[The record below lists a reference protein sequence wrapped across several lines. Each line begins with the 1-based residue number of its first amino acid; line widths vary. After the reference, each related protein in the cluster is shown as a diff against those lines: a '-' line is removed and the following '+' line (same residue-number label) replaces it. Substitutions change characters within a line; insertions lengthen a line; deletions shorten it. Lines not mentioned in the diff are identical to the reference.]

1 MAAIRLLHLHA
12 PRALLEAAADGFLTP
27 RPGSPAQ
34 PFPTPGYLLALR
46 QGGVRDDL
54 LALAAARGVPG
65 WFDPPLAVFHE
76 LPRWLGATTRKPL
89 SETERTVLLTRLL
102 RRNGSLVFA
111 RSGRLGDFVGPVDQH
126 FGELV
131 AEGVTPERYGAALA
145 AAAPREE
152 FEERRDADLMD
163 CYAVYLEA
171 LAGEGRRDGRDT
183 LLDAALAV
191 RADPAATAALL
202 GGRREIR
209 IFGLTDLRGGWRPLL
224 AALMGSPALDR
235 ILIYSMERLDLGG
248 LPHEVEEPPPGPAGR
263 PPARIVAFEAP
274 DPEREVEEVAR
285 RVRALAEGGVPLDR
299 IGIVCRAARPY
310 VDLAVAALDRFGV
323 PATARQRIA
332 HAEIPIVRGVLTL
345 FQAAAQGWSRH
356 GLTEVAE
363 QPYLGSGLDAG
374 LIGFLGYRER
384 LTGLAAWGAAFEGL
398 AAQASAADAA
408 AEAGDESEAE
418 PGLPPAGRAQAAQ
431 AAWAAFAARAAGI
444 ASPRPLRDWLTWLRG
459 FLEQDPWGIADRAHA
474 EPRDPVVA
482 RRDITGWRELTR
494 VAAEWEA
501 AVARWDEGEDTL
513 SAEQFDARLR
523 GVLSGD
529 AALWTESARGVRVLE
544 GLAAT
549 HRAFDHLFLIGLSS
563 GQFPRRAPGSPL
575 FSEED
580 RAGLVAAGLPLD
592 LASVWDARE
601 RALFTQLVAA
611 AEQGLTLSTPALDEG
626 GRETVPSAFL
636 EELQASHGIA
646 PERIPTHRVLTPG
659 VPLLANWEAAGH
671 AERVARIERERE
683 RGTVG
688 PWNGLIEAPP
698 LRAWLAGA
706 RGPDYHWSPTQL
718 EAYAKC
724 PWAYFSGRL
733 LGLAQRDEPEDGMDA
748 VTRGTI
754 LHRALQLVYD
764 GLARERGGPVLL
776 RASDLTGLLPRVEQ
790 ALDAAIAALPPEVW
804 LGHAALRAT
813 RRQELLDLLQGYLAW
828 EASEHEASFDPG
840 TRKRNAPRR
849 VRTAVMSHEVTFRDI
864 TLEREGIRF
873 RFRGRIDRVEI
884 GSDQRLASDR
894 FVAAVDYKT
903 GKGSTPGGGD
913 ARAWADGVVLQL
925 PLYAHALTQLHPG
938 HAVSRVEYR
947 ALRGQEVVHSLNLY
961 QVEPPQREAELDPA
975 AQARM
980 DAALTRAAQHV
991 AAVRRGEFPAA
1002 PPPSCDC
1009 PDWCHG
1015 FDICRVPGGP
1025 RRRAW

>member
-1 MAAIRLLHLHA
+1 MPIIRLLQLPA
-12 PRALLEAAADGFLTP
+12 PRALLEAAADGFLSP
-27 RPGSPAQ
+27 VPGSPAQ
-34 PFPTPGYLLALR
+34 PFPSPGYLLALR

-76 LPRWLGATTRKPL
+76 LPRWLGATRRKPL
-89 SETERTVLLTRLL
+89 SETERTVLLTSVL
-102 RRNGSLVFA
+102 RRKGSRVFA
-111 RSGRLGDFVGPVDQH
+111 RARRLGDFVAAVDHH

-131 AEGVTPERYGAALA
+131 AEGVTAEGYRAALTA
-145 AAAPREE
+145 AGVHEE
-152 FEERRDADLMD
+152 FEGRRDGDLMD
-163 CYAVYLEA
+163 CYAAYLEA

-183 LLDAALAV
+183 LADIAQAV
-191 RADPAATAALL
+191 RDDPGATATAL

-224 AALMGSPALDR
+224 AALAGTSALDR
-235 ILIYSMERLDLGG
+235 ILIYSMERLDLAG
-248 LPHEVEEPPPGPAGR
+248 LPHEVELPPPGPAPR
-263 PPARIVAFEAP
+263 PPAGIVAFEAP

-285 RVRALAEGGVPLDR
+285 RVRALAEGGVALDR

-310 VDLAVAALDRFGV
+310 VDLAVAALEKFGV

-332 HAEIPIVRGVLTL
+332 HAEIPIVRAVLTL
-345 FQAAAQGWSRH
+345 FAAAAEGWSRH

-363 QPYLGSGLDAG
+363 QPYLGSGLDAE

-384 LTGLAAWGAAFEGL
+384 LTGLTAWGAAFERL
-398 AAQASAADAA
+398 AAQASATEAA
-408 AEAGDESEAE
+408 AGTDDESDAE
-418 PGLPPAGRAQAAQ
+418 TGLPSAPRARAAH
-431 AAWAAFAARAAGI
+431 AAWGEFAARAGGI
-444 ASPRPLRDWLTWLRG
+444 AAPRPLREWLVWLRE
-459 FLEQDPWGIADRAHA
+459 FLEQDPWGIAARTHA

-482 RRDITGWRELTR
+482 RRDITGWRELAR
-494 VAAEWEA
+494 IAAEWEE
-501 AVARWDEGEDTL
+501 AVNRWKEGDDLL

-523 GVLSGD
+523 EVLSGD

-544 GLAAT
+544 ALAAT
-549 HRAFDHLFLIGLSS
+549 HRAFDHLFLVGLSS
-563 GQFPRRAPGSPL
+563 GHFPRRAPGSPL
-575 FSEED
+575 FSEEE
-580 RAGLVAAGLPLD
+580 RAALVAAGLPLD
-592 LASVWDARE
+592 LSAVWDARE
-601 RALFTQLVAA
+601 RALFTQLVAGG
-611 AEQGLTLSTPALDEG
+611 ERGLTLSTPALDEG

-636 EELQASHGIA
+636 EELQAGLGLT
-646 PERIPTHRVLTPG
+646 PERIPAHRVLTPG
-659 VPLLANWEAAGH
+659 LPLLADWGDAAH
-671 AERVARIERERE
+671 TEQVARIERERE
-683 RGTVG
+683 IGALG
-688 PWNGLIEAPP
+688 PWNGGIEAPA

-733 LGLAQRDEPEDGMDA
+733 LGLEQRAEPEDEMDA

-754 LHRALQLVYD
+754 LHRALQLVYE
-764 GLARERGGPVLL
+764 GLAQDRGGPVLL
-776 RASDLTGLLPRVEQ
+776 RESELAALTPRVEE

-804 LGHAALRAT
+804 LGHPALRVT
-813 RRQELLDLLQGYLAW
+813 RRQEMLELLEGYLAW
-828 EASEHEASFDPG
+828 EASEIEVSFDSKS
-840 TRKRNAPRR
+840 RKHAARR
-849 VRTAVMSHEVTFRDI
+849 VRTVVQAHEVTFRDI
-864 TLEREGIRF
+864 TLERGEIRF
-873 RFRGRIDRVEI
+873 RFRGRIDRVEV
-884 GSDQRLASDR
+884 GCDQRLPSDQ

-913 ARAWADGVVLQL
+913 ARAWGDGVVLQL
-925 PLYAHALTQLHPG
+925 PLYAHALAQLHPG
-938 HAVSRVEYR
+938 RAVSRVEYR
-947 ALRGQEVVHSLNLY
+947 AIRGREVVHSLNLH
-961 QVEPPQREAELDPA
+961 QVDKTRREATLDPA
-975 AQARM
+975 AQEKL

-1025 RRRAW
+1025 RRRTW

>member
-1 MAAIRLLHLHA
+1 MATIRLLHLHA

-27 RPGSPAQ
+27 VPGSPAQ
-34 PFPTPGYLLALR
+34 PFPSPTYLLALR

-76 LPRWLGATTRKPL
+76 LPRWLGTTGRLPL
-89 SETERTVLLTRLL
+89 GEAERTVLLTRVI
-102 RRNGSLVFA
+102 RRHGGRAFSRV
-111 RSGRLGDFVGPVDQH
+111 RRLGDFVTAVDQH

-131 AEGVTPERYGAALA
+131 AEGVTPERYGAALTA
-145 AAAPREE
+145 AGTHEE
-152 FEERRDADLMD
+152 FEERRDTDLMD
-163 CYAVYLEA
+163 CFAAYLEA
-171 LAGEGRRDGRDT
+171 LAAEGRRDGRDT
-183 LLDAALAV
+183 LVDVSLAV
-191 RADPAATAALL
+191 RADPAATATAL
-202 GGRREIR
+202 GRRREIR

-224 AALMGSPALDR
+224 SALAGSPALDR
-235 ILIYSMERLDLGG
+235 VLIYSMERLDLAG
-248 LPHEVEEPPPGPAGR
+248 LPHQVEAPPPGPAAP

-285 RVRALAEGGVPLDR
+285 RVRMLAEGGVALDR

-332 HAEIPIVRGVLTL
+332 HAEIPIVRAVLTL
-345 FQAAAQGWSRH
+345 FTAAAEGWSRH

-384 LTGLAAWGAAFEGL
+384 LTGLAAWGAAFERL
-398 AAQASAADAA
+398 AAQAVA
-408 AEAGDESEAE
+408 AEAAAGADDDSESET
-418 PGLPPAGRAQAAQ
+418 GLPSAARAQAAH
-431 AAWAAFAARAAGI
+431 AAWGEFASRAGGI
-444 ASPRPLRDWLTWLRG
+444 TAPRPLRAWLAWLRE
-459 FLEQDPWGIADRAHA
+459 FLEQDPWGIAARAHA
-474 EPRDPVVA
+474 EPRDPAVA

-494 VAAEWEA
+494 LAAEWAEA
-501 AVARWDEGEDTL
+501 VTRWEEGDDLL

-523 GVLSGD
+523 DVLSGD

-563 GQFPRRAPGSPL
+563 GHFPRRAPASPL
-575 FSEED
+575 FSEEE
-580 RAGLVAAGLPLD
+580 RAALVAAGLPLD
-592 LASVWDARE
+592 LSAVWDARE
-601 RALFTQLVAA
+601 RALFTQLVAGG
-611 AEQGLTLSTPALDEG
+611 EQGLTLSNPAMDEG

-636 EELQASHGIA
+636 EELEAGLGIT
-646 PERIPTHRVLTPG
+646 PETIPTHRVLTPG
-659 VPLLANWEAAGH
+659 LPLVADWSSAAQ
-671 AERVARIERERE
+671 AERVAGIERERE
-683 RGTVG
+683 RGALG
-688 PWNGLIEAPP
+688 PWNGLIEAAP

-718 EAYAKC
+718 ETYARC

-733 LGLAQRDEPEDGMDA
+733 LGLEQRDEPEDEMDA

-754 LHRALQLVYD
+754 LHRALQLVYE
-764 GLARERGGPVLL
+764 GLAQERAGPVLL
-776 RASDLTGLLPRVEQ
+776 RESDLAALLPRVEE

-804 LGHAALRAT
+804 LGHPVLRLT
-813 RRQELLDLLQGYLAW
+813 RRQEMLDLLEGYLAW
-828 EASEHEASFDPG
+828 EASEIEVSFDSKS
-840 TRKRNAPRR
+840 RKSAAKR
-849 VRTAVMSHEVTFRDI
+849 VRTAVQAHEVTFRDI
-864 TLEREGIRF
+864 TLERGGIRF
-873 RFRGRIDRVEI
+873 RFRGRIDRVEV
-884 GSDQRLASDR
+884 GSDQRLPADK
-894 FVAAVDYKT
+894 FIAAVDYKT

-913 ARAWADGVVLQL
+913 ARAWADGVVLQV
-925 PLYAHALTQLHPG
+925 PLYAHALSQLHPG
-938 HAVSRVEYR
+938 RAVSRVEYR
-947 ALRGQEVVHSLNLY
+947 AIRGQEVVHSLNLY
-961 QVEPPQREAELDPA
+961 QVDKKQREASLDPA
-975 AQARM
+975 AQEKM
-980 DAALTRAAQHV
+980 DAALTRAAEHV

-1025 RRRAW
+1025 RRRTW

>member
-1 MAAIRLLHLHA
+1 MATIRLLHLPA

-27 RPGSPAQ
+27 VPGSPAE
-34 PFPTPGYLLALR
+34 PFPSPSYLLALR

-76 LPRWLGATTRKPL
+76 LPRWLGASTRKPL
-89 SETERTVLLTRLL
+89 GETERTVLLTRIL
-102 RRNGSLVFA
+102 RRHGSRVFA
-111 RSGRLGDFVGPVDQH
+111 RTRRPGDFVAAVDQH

-131 AEGVTPERYGAALA
+131 AEGVTPERYRAALA
-145 AAAPREE
+145 AAGTHEE

-163 CYAVYLEA
+163 CYAAYLEA
-171 LAGEGRRDGRDT
+171 LAAEGRRDGRDT
-183 LLDAALAV
+183 LVDVSLAM
-191 RADPAATAALL
+191 RADPAATATAL

-224 AALMGSPALDR
+224 TALADSPALDR
-235 ILIYSMERLDLGG
+235 ILIYSMERLDLAR
-248 LPHEVEEPPPGPAGR
+248 LPHQVEAPPPGPVAP
-263 PPARIVAFEAP
+263 PPAGIVAFEAP

-285 RVRALAEGGVPLDR
+285 RVRVLAEGGAGLDR
-299 IGIVCRAARPY
+299 IAIACRAARPY
-310 VDLAVAALDRFGV
+310 VDLAVAALDRCGV

-332 HAEIPIVRGVLTL
+332 HADIPIVRAVLTL
-345 FQAAAQGWSRH
+345 FTAAAEGWSRH

-384 LTGLAAWGAAFEGL
+384 LTGLAAWGAAFERL
-398 AAQASAADAA
+398 SAQALA
-408 AEAGDESEAE
+408 AEAAAGAGDDSESET
-418 PGLPPAGRAQAAQ
+418 GLPSAARAQAGH
-431 AAWAAFAARAAGI
+431 AAWGEFASRAGGI
-444 ASPRPLRDWLTWLRG
+444 AAPRPLRAWLAWLQE
-459 FLEQDPWGIADRAHA
+459 FLVQDPWGIAARAHA

-494 VAAEWEA
+494 LAAEWAEA
-501 AVARWDEGEDTL
+501 VTRWEEGDDHL

-523 GVLSGD
+523 DVLSGD

-544 GLAAT
+544 GFAAT

-563 GQFPRRAPGSPL
+563 GHFPRRAPASPL
-575 FSEED
+575 FSEEE
-580 RAGLVAAGLPLD
+580 RAALVAAGLPLD
-592 LASVWDARE
+592 LSAVWDARE
-601 RALFTQLVAA
+601 RALFTQLVAGG
-611 AEQGLTLSTPALDEG
+611 EQGLTLSTPALDEG
-626 GRETVPSAFL
+626 GRETVPSGFL
-636 EELQASHGIA
+636 EELQAALHITPAS
-646 PERIPTHRVLTPG
+646 IPTHRVLTPG
-659 VPLLANWEAAGH
+659 LPLLADWGAAAH

-683 RGTVG
+683 RGALG
-688 PWNGLIEAPP
+688 PWNGLIEAGP

-706 RGPDYHWSPTQL
+706 RGPEYHWSPTQL
-718 EAYAKC
+718 EGYAKC

-733 LGLAQRDEPEDGMDA
+733 LGLEQRDEPEDEMDA

-754 LHRALQLVYD
+754 LHRALQLVYE
-764 GLARERGGPVLL
+764 GLAQARGGPVLL
-776 RASDLTGLLPRVEQ
+776 RESDLSGLTPRVAE
-790 ALDAAIAALPPEVW
+790 ALDAAIAGLPPEVW
-804 LGHAALRAT
+804 LGHPALRLT
-813 RRQELLDLLQGYLAW
+813 RRQELLNLLEGYLAW
-828 EASEHEASFDPG
+828 EASEIEVSFDSKS
-840 TRKRNAPRR
+840 RKNAAKR
-849 VRTAVMSHEVTFRDI
+849 VRTAVQAHEVTFRDI
-864 TLEREGIRF
+864 TLERGGIRF
-873 RFRGRIDRVEI
+873 RFRGRIDRVEV
-884 GSDQRLASDR
+884 GSDARLPADN

-913 ARAWADGVVLQL
+913 ARAWADGVVLQV
-925 PLYAHALTQLHPG
+925 PLYAHALSQLHPG
-938 HAVSRVEYR
+938 RAVSRVEYR

-961 QVEPPQREAELDPA
+961 QVDKKQPVASPDPA
-975 AQARM
+975 AQEKM

-1009 PDWCHG
+1009 PAWCHG

-1025 RRRAW
+1025 RRRTW